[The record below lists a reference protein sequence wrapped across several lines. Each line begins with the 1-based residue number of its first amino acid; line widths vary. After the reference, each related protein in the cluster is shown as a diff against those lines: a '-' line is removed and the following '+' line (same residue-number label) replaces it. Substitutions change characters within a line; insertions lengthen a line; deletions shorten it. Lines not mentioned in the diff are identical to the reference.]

1 MNTKH
6 DNASIFS
13 NLVWRIMERCG
24 AQGVRLIVELV
35 LARILMPDDYGVI
48 ALVTVFIEILNVFVD
63 SGLGSALI
71 QKRNVDNIDY
81 STVFYFN
88 IGLSV
93 FLYILLFFSAPFI
106 SNFLGKSEL
115 TIILRVLGIQLI
127 ISGLK
132 NIQQAYVSKT
142 MQFKRFFYA
151 TLGGTVGSAIIG
163 IVMAYEAF
171 GVLALVTQHLVNT
184 FVDTFILWI
193 TVKWRPQMVFSIE
206 RLKKM
211 YSFGW
216 KLLASSLLDRFYS
229 EIRQIIIGKM
239 YSTSDLA
246 YYDRGKK
253 IPYLLISNINGSIDN
268 VLMPVMSDE
277 QDNETRLREMVR
289 RSIKISIYVMA
300 PLMMGLTF
308 MAEPLVR
315 LVITEKWL
323 PCIPYMRVFCIM
335 YIFYPIHTAN
345 LNAIKALGRSDVF
358 LKLEVIKKIMGTIL
372 LLSSMWFGV
381 MAMAYSFLLESFLG
395 QIINSW
401 PNRKLLNYKYVEQIV
416 DILPCLFLSFFM
428 GIIVYAITFLGFNDL
443 LTILLQFCVG
453 TIVYICCSILF
464 KIDSF
469 YYLLDILKKL
479 FLSKRNKVNGN

>member
-163 IVMAYEAF
+163 IVMAYKGF
-171 GVLALVTQHLVNT
+171 GVWALVTQHLVNT